1 MYMFIYR
8 KTCRLFSGILM
19 QMEAS
24 PDEEDVITLEIKLD
38 IQLILSLLCESDMHR
53 KVKLQLWPR

>member
-1 MYMFIYR
+1 
-8 KTCRLFSGILM
+8 M